1 MSQPFKLFRLQ
12 KTDSEL
18 DRARTRLLEIEI
30 ALNENESLRRAQKA
44 FDRSAENLESARKS
58 LQIAEE
64 NVKTQRIKIEQSESA
79 LYGGKVTNPKELQDI
94 QQEVGS
100 LKRYLE
106 VLEDRQINEMI
117 AVDEAEDIH
126 NIAVRDLEDVKAATR
141 DQNVLLVEEK
151 ARLENDIRRLESERD
166 ATASSIE
173 SDDLR
178 LYEELRIQRNG
189 IAVTKVSDRTCAACG
204 STLSAA
210 LLQAAR
216 SPTRITR
223 CESCGRILYGG

>member
-12 KTDSEL
+12 QSDSQL
-18 DRARTRLLEIEI
+18 DKSRTRLFEIEM
-30 ALNENESLRRAQKA
+30 ALNDNESLRRAQRA
-44 FDRSAENLESARKS
+44 LDQSAANLEAARKD
-58 LQIAEE
+58 LRKAEDA
-64 NVKTQRIKIEQSESA
+64 VKAQRIKIEQSEHA
-79 LYGGKVTNPKELQDI
+79 LYGGKVTNPKELQDL
-94 QQEVGS
+94 QLEVRS

-106 VLEDRQINEMI
+106 VLEDRQLNEMI
-117 AVDEAEDIH
+117 AVEDAEEIH
-126 NIAVRDLEDVKAATR
+126 NSAVKELEDEKATSR

-151 ARLENDIRRLESERD
+151 NRLENDIRRLETERE
-166 ATASSIE
+166 ATSSSIE

-189 IAVTKVSDRTCAACG
+189 IAVTKVSGRNCAACG

-223 CESCGRILYGG
+223 CETCGRILYGS